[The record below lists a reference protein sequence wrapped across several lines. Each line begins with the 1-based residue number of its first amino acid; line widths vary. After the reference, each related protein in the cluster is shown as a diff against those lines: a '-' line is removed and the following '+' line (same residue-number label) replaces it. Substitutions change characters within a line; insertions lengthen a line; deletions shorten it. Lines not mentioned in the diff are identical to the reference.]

1 MSHALR
7 STQNSKVMYV
17 IMGLLMLGLTG
28 FGIGG
33 FTGGNVKSIGTV
45 GQEEIPVA
53 TYARAYQNAV
63 NQMSNRI
70 GRNLTPNEIEQL
82 GIGPSVLESV
92 IAQAALDNEASEKGI
107 SVGDEII
114 REQILKNPN
123 FQGLTGGFDK
133 DTYNFYLERQLRLT
147 PKEFDDLLRKENA
160 RAIIQAAVNSGVAAS
175 DDIPVALIGY
185 AQETRDFEWAWLT
198 ELNLDRPV
206 GKPTQAALE
215 KFYNENKDKYQ
226 SLKTYN
232 VTYAWLSPEML
243 NDKVAVDEADLHDSY
258 DLQSDRF
265 NKPEQRAVERLVF
278 GSEADAKDARERLDA
293 GLVTFDQLVQ
303 ERGLEPGDVDMGDVS
318 VKDLSQEAAKAVF
331 ATQDLGIVGPVK
343 TALGPALFRV
353 NAVMAEDITP
363 FEDVRDELRAE
374 LAGEAARRMVSDLV
388 TDIDDLL
395 AGGATIEDLGKET
408 DMQTGT
414 IDFNADSTGG
424 LNGYQEFREKV
435 LDTKPGD
442 FPELVDLP
450 DGGIFA
456 LRVNKIAEPALIPLA
471 EIKDRVIADWQQDR
485 TLAKLEKIAAE
496 LEPKL
501 SQGADFAA
509 LGLAPNKEMGAT
521 RAGFFEGLPPETTTE
536 LFKLEKGQVKT
547 IRTPNGLLVLRL
559 SDIHAF
565 DPQTPENKAA
575 IARLTDALSAQ
586 IGTDI
591 LELYTAAL
599 RTRAGVNLS
608 QPAINSINAQIA
620 TR

>member
-7 STQNSKVMYV
+7 STQNSKIMYV

-33 FTGGNVKSIGTV
+33 FTGGNVQSIGTV
-45 GQEEIPVA
+45 GDEEIPVA
-53 TYARAYQNAV
+53 TYARAYRNAV

-70 GRNLTPNEIEQL
+70 GRNLSPNEINQL

-92 IAQAALDNEASEKGI
+92 IGLAAIDNEASQKGI

-160 RAIIQAAVNSGVAAS
+160 RALIEAAIQSGVAAS
-175 DDIPVALIGY
+175 DEIPVTLISF

-206 GKPTQAALE
+206 GKPTKAALE
-215 KFYNENKDKYQ
+215 KFYTENKDKYQ
-226 SLKTYN
+226 SLKSYN
-232 VTYAWLSPEML
+232 VSYAWLSPEML
-243 NDKVAVDEADLHDSY
+243 HDKVAVDEAELRESY
-258 DLQSDRF
+258 DLQADRF

-278 GSEADAKDARERLDA
+278 ATDADAKDARERLDA
-293 GLVTFDQLVQ
+293 GLVTFEQLVQ
-303 ERGLEPGDVDMGDVS
+303 ERGLDLSDVDMGDVG
-318 VKDLSQEAAKAVF
+318 VKDLSPEASEMVF
-331 ATQDLGIVGPVK
+331 STSDLGVVGPVK

-353 NAVMAEDITP
+353 NAVMAADNTP

-414 IDFNADSTGG
+414 IDFNAQSTGG
-424 LNGYQEFREKV
+424 LNGYQEFRDKV
-435 LDTKPGD
+435 LDTQKGD

-450 DGGIFA
+450 DGGVFA
-456 LRVNKIAEPALIPLA
+456 LRVNDIAEPALIPLE
-471 EIKDRVIADWQQDR
+471 EIKDRVIADWRQAQ
-485 TLAKLEKIAAE
+485 TLDQLEKISAE
-496 LEPKL
+496 MTPKL
-501 SQGADFAA
+501 ADGAGFAE
-509 LGLAPNKEMGAT
+509 LGLAPNMETAAT
-521 RAGFFEGLPPETTTE
+521 RAGFFEGLPPQTTTE
-536 LFKLEKGQVKT
+536 LFKLKKGEVKT

-559 SDIHAF
+559 SAIHAF
-565 DPQTPENKAA
+565 DPETPENKAGVE
-575 IARLTDALSAQ
+575 RLTAALNAQ
-586 IGTDI
+586 IGTDM
-591 LELYTAAL
+591 LELYTTAL
-599 RTRAGVNLS
+599 RNRAGVALN
-608 QPAINSINAQIA
+608 QAAINSINAQIA

>member
-33 FTGGNVKSIGTV
+33 FTGGNVQSIGTV
-45 GQEEIPVA
+45 GDEEIPVT

-70 GRNLTPNEIEQL
+70 GRNLTPNEIDQL

-92 IAQAALDNEASEKGI
+92 IGLAALDNEASQKGI

-114 REQILKNPN
+114 RTQILKNPN

-133 DTYNFYLERQLRLT
+133 DTYDFYLERQLRLS
-147 PKEFDDLLRKENA
+147 PKEFDSLLRKENA
-160 RAIIQAAVNSGVAAS
+160 RALIETAIKNGVAAS
-175 DDIPVALIGY
+175 DGIPVTLIGF

-198 ELNLDRPV
+198 ELNLSRPIGNPV
-206 GKPTQAALE
+206 KSALE
-215 KFYNENKDKYQ
+215 RFYTENPDKYQ
-226 SLKTYN
+226 SLKSYN
-232 VTYAWLSPEML
+232 VSYAWLSPEML
-243 NDKVAVDEADLHDSY
+243 HEKVAIDEAELRESY
-258 DLQSDRF
+258 DLQADRF
-265 NKPEQRAVERLVF
+265 NKPEQRAVERLIF
-278 GSEADAKDARERLDA
+278 GSDADAKDARERLDA
-293 GLVTFDQLVQ
+293 GLVTYEQLVQ
-303 ERGLEPGDVDMGDVS
+303 ERGLELGDVDMGDVG
-318 VKDLSQEAAKAVF
+318 VKDLSSQASEAVF
-331 ATQDLGIVGPVK
+331 STSDLGIVGPVK

-353 NAVMAEDITP
+353 NAVMAADNTP

-414 IDFNADSTGG
+414 LDFNAQSIGG
-424 LNGYQEFREKV
+424 LNGYQEFRDKILE
-435 LDTKPGD
+435 TKKGD

-456 LRVNKIAEPALIPLA
+456 LRVNEISEPALIPLA
-471 EIKDRVIADWQQDR
+471 DIKDRVSADWRQDQ
-485 TLAKLEKIAAE
+485 T
-496 LEPKL
+496 L
-501 SQGADFAA
+501 SQLGVVAAKMLPRLSAGEKFAA
-509 LGLAPNKEMGAT
+509 LGLAPNKETAAT
-521 RAGFFEGLPPETTTE
+521 RAGFFEGLPPQTTTE
-536 LFKLEKGQVKT
+536 VFKLEKGQVKS
-547 IRTPNGLLVLRL
+547 IETPNGLLVLRL

-565 DPQTPENKAA
+565 DPETPENKAGVT
-575 IARLTDALSAQ
+575 RLTAALSAQ
-586 IGTDI
+586 IGTDM
-591 LELYTAAL
+591 LELYTTAL
-599 RTRAGVNLS
+599 RSRAGVALN
-608 QPAINSINAQIA
+608 QAAITSINTQIA